1 MRPAAPAPSDA
12 VAPKRNDLHII
23 ATLLPYLWPASR
35 LDLKVRVVIAMLFL
49 IGAKIAVIQV
59 PLLLGRI
66 VNGLE
71 GEGMSVVTVPIALIV
86 AFGLARL
93 LSVSFGELRDAVF
106 AKVAQQAIREVA
118 LKTFRKLHGLSLR
131 FHLDRRTGGLSRVI
145 ERGTKGIE
153 FLLTFMLFNV
163 LPTLLEIGLV
173 IGVMLWNYDAVY
185 ALITAVSVIAYIGFT
200 FFVTEWRTKFI
211 RSMNDNDELANTTA
225 IDSLLNYETVKYFS
239 NEDHEAR
246 RYNNSLHAY
255 QNAAVRT
262 KVSLSLLNIGQG
274 VVTAGGMTAAL
285 LIAGNSVTA
294 GEMRIGELVAINA
307 FMLQLYQPLG
317 LLGFVY
323 RQIRQSLID
332 MERMFQLLGKR
343 SEITDAPDAPALTVR
358 DGAVAFEGVDF
369 SYDSERAILHDIS
382 FTVMPGNTVAIVGPS
397 GGGKSTISRLLFR
410 FYEVNAGRITIDGQ
424 DIAHVS
430 QASLRAAIGIVPQD
444 TVLFNDS
451 ILYNIAYARPDCS
464 ETEVAEV
471 ARLAHIDR
479 FIAELSDGYES
490 LVGERGLKLSGGEKQ
505 RVAIARMLLKA
516 PRILVFDEATS
527 ALDTATEKEIQ
538 TNLREVSRG
547 HTTLMVAHRLSTV
560 VDADE
565 ILVLDKG
572 HIVER
577 GRHPDLLSA
586 GGLYAEMWARQQET
600 ARMAERLLELEESN

>member
-23 ATLLPYLWPASR
+23 ATLLPYLWPAGR

-173 IGVMLWNYDAVY
+173 VGVMLWNYDAVY

-211 RSMNDNDELANTTA
+211 RSMNDNDELANTKA

-239 NEDHEAR
+239 NEDHEAC

-343 SEITDAPDAPALTVR
+343 PEITDAPDAPALTVR

-369 SYDSERAILHDIS
+369 AYDSERAILHDIS
-382 FTVMPGNTVAIVGPS
+382 FTVMPGNTLAIVGPS

>member
-23 ATLLPYLWPASR
+23 ATLLPYLWPAGR

-131 FHLDRRTGGLSRVI
+131 FHLDRRTGGLSRAI

-173 IGVMLWNYDAVY
+173 VGVMLWNYDAVY

-211 RSMNDNDELANTTA
+211 RSMNDNDELANTKA
-225 IDSLLNYETVKYFS
+225 IDSLLNYETVKYFGT
-239 NEDHEAR
+239 EDHEAR

-255 QNAAVRT
+255 HNAAVRT

-274 VVTAGGMTAAL
+274 VVTAGGMTAVL
-285 LIAGNSVTA
+285 LIAGNAVAT

-343 SEITDAPDAPALTVR
+343 SEITDAPDASALAVR

-369 SYDSERAILHDIS
+369 AYDSERAILHDIS

-516 PRILVFDEATS
+516 PRILIFDEATS

>member
-1 MRPAAPAPSDA
+1 MRPAAPAPPDA
-12 VAPKRNDLHII
+12 VAPKRNDLRII

-71 GEGMSVVTVPIALIV
+71 GEGMSLVTVPIALIV

-93 LSVSFGELRDAVF
+93 LSVAFGELRDAVF

-173 IGVMLWNYDAVY
+173 VGVMLWNYDAVY

-211 RSMNDNDELANTTA
+211 RSMNDNDELANTKA

-239 NEDHEAR
+239 SEDHEAS

-274 VVTAGGMTAAL
+274 VVTAGGMTAVL
-285 LIAGNSVTA
+285 LIAGTAVAA

-369 SYDSERAILHDIS
+369 AYDSERAILHDIS

-464 ETEVAEV
+464 EAEVAEV

-516 PRILVFDEATS
+516 PRILIFDEATS

-560 VDADE
+560 VD
-565 ILVLDKG
+565 
-572 HIVER
+572 
-577 GRHPDLLSA
+577 
-586 GGLYAEMWARQQET
+586 
-600 ARMAERLLELEESN
+600 

>member
-1 MRPAAPAPSDA
+1 
-12 VAPKRNDLHII
+12 
-23 ATLLPYLWPASR
+23 
-35 LDLKVRVVIAMLFL
+35 
-49 IGAKIAVIQV
+49 
-59 PLLLGRI
+59 
-66 VNGLE
+66 
-71 GEGMSVVTVPIALIV
+71 
-86 AFGLARL
+86 
-93 LSVSFGELRDAVF
+93 LSVAFGELRDAVF

-173 IGVMLWNYDAVY
+173 VGVMLWNYDAVY

-211 RSMNDNDELANTTA
+211 RSMNDNDELANTKA

-239 NEDHEAR
+239 SEDHEAS

-274 VVTAGGMTAAL
+274 VVTAGGMTAVL
-285 LIAGNSVTA
+285 LIAGTAVAA

-369 SYDSERAILHDIS
+369 AYDSERAILHDIS

-464 ETEVAEV
+464 EAEVAEV

-479 FIAELSDGYES
+479 FIAELSDGYGS

-516 PRILVFDEATS
+516 PRILIFDEATS

-572 HIVER
+572 RIVER